1 MNSAIKQQADSITST
16 VNAKFSNYSTTTEMN
31 SAIKQQ
37 ADSINSAVNAKFSN
51 YSTTTEMNSAINQK
65 ADSITSSVSKTYAT
79 IDTTN
84 GLGTRLSSAESSI
97 TQHANQIATKV
108 DVNGVKSTI
117 QQNPESVRIG
127 FNGISNYFDL
137 NSSRLQVGHSDGSY
151 TQIGQDGVTYYANG
165 SGNRYHNLM
174 KQGWT
179 ETVAMSNYGA
189 NGCSLIVTL
198 PPEFR
203 GKVFS
208 VIPCLTY
215 VSCPNLAD
223 ALKGFEVNIPQESVN
238 YEQGSFVIYI
248 YAGGLWAEGLTIHYN
263 VLIRMTW
270 IAIA

>member
-1 MNSAIKQQADSITST
+1 
-16 VNAKFSNYSTTTEMN
+16 
-31 SAIKQQ
+31 
-37 ADSINSAVNAKFSN
+37 
-51 YSTTTEMNSAINQK
+51 
-65 ADSITSSVSKTYAT
+65 
-79 IDTTN
+79 
-84 GLGTRLSSAESSI
+84 
-97 TQHANQIATKV
+97 
-108 DVNGVKSTI
+108 
-117 QQNPESVRIG
+117 
-127 FNGISNYFDL
+127 
-137 NSSRLQVGHSDGSY
+137 
-151 TQIGQDGVTYYANG
+151 
-165 SGNRYHNLM
+165 M